1 MSVNQRFYR
10 SVIALGT
17 FFEVSCL
24 GQPKECL
31 EEVGGG
37 GLFVFCYGG
46 VVLIFLNK
54 YAAGILRCLTCD
66 SYIFTDEG
74 FKNVCWW
81 LFFSV
86 CQNKECKLL
95 NWTPKQRLFSL

>member
-31 EEVGGG
+31 EEV
-37 GLFVFCYGG
+37 VVG
-46 VVLIFLNK
+46 VVCFLLW
-54 YAAGILRCLTCD
+54 GGCFD
-66 SYIFTDEG
+66 F
-74 FKNVCWW
+74 FK
-81 LFFSV
+81 
-86 CQNKECKLL
+86 
-95 NWTPKQRLFSL
+95 